1 MSRRLGITFSF
12 TKQLISLF
20 FFTIFSLFAEPPGY
34 MTLGVR
40 FSYANCPPSLL
51 TYLTSHSFTFILQR
65 HLGDMSRTYT
75 RNFIDRIC
83 MDHLYQSIRME
94 IWRNCIFDRHDQPK
108 LYLRWNWWCNS
119 FSWRMWKRP
128 NCRTICTHEH
138 TGHWVCHFICFCRGY
153 AILSYRYQCR
163 YWNIYWVFQT
173 VSLSGKLARLTIVAG
188 FQFMRSGFRPHVL
201 ELPQRLLLL
210 Y

>member
-1 MSRRLGITFSF
+1 MVLLIFSVGFPSALVSLFYLRSSSSPWLFTTTRNMSRRLGITFSF
-12 TKQLISLF
+12 TKQLTSLF

-94 IWRNCIFDRHDQPK
+94 I
-108 LYLRWNWWCNS
+108 
-119 FSWRMWKRP
+119 
-128 NCRTICTHEH
+128 
-138 TGHWVCHFICFCRGY
+138 
-153 AILSYRYQCR
+153 
-163 YWNIYWVFQT
+163 
-173 VSLSGKLARLTIVAG
+173 
-188 FQFMRSGFRPHVL
+188 
-201 ELPQRLLLL
+201 
-210 Y
+210 